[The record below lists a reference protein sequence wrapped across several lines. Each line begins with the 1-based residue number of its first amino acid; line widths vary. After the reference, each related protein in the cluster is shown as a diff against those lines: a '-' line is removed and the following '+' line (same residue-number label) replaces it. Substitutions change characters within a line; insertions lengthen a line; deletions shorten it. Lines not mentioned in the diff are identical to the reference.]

1 MNSMQPAQS
10 NSAREAAR
18 LVALDEFERIRNGE
32 PVGDPYA
39 RVARILSAFSVGSWD
54 WATLLIERDDT
65 EGPKVLRR
73 MVEWYEEHDGRADD
87 FGRLRI
93 VIDAQRA
100 LDANAAEDPSRR
112 SRANASTAQSAPELS
127 QGTVRSASTQ
137 AMVHTLAAAIL
148 PATTVFVRV
157 TGGLATT
164 RLTMTA
170 RLP

>member
-1 MNSMQPAQS
+1 MNMQPAQS

-100 LDANAAEDPSRR
+100 LDANAAEEPS
-112 SRANASTAQSAPELS
+112 
-127 QGTVRSASTQ
+127 
-137 AMVHTLAAAIL
+137 
-148 PATTVFVRV
+148 
-157 TGGLATT
+157 
-164 RLTMTA
+164 
-170 RLP
+170 